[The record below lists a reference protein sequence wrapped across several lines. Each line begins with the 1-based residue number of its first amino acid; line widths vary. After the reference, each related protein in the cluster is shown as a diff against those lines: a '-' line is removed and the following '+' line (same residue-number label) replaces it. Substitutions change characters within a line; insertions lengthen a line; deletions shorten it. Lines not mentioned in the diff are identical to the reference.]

1 MYICV
6 QIAVEASFAIA
17 NLTAFIDLSNVIT
30 CLISKTKTFSFLLL
44 AFKQPTRMDLNFCKI
59 VIISI
64 NKFESLQKK
73 QFQYIENIQCQFIPL
88 EYICEIL

>member
-1 MYICV
+1 MWKPV
-6 QIAVEASFAIA
+6 LTAIA
-17 NLTAFIDLSNVIT
+17 NLTAFIDLPNMIT

-44 AFKQPTRMDLNFCKI
+44 AFKQPTSMDLNFCKI

>member
-1 MYICV
+1 M
-6 QIAVEASFAIA
+6 
-17 NLTAFIDLSNVIT
+17 IT

-44 AFKQPTRMDLNFCKI
+44 AFKQPTSMDLNFCKI